1 MPMALI
7 FSWTVFV
14 ECANHDRVGGS
25 GRDRVRA
32 EAQRLLAAGVAGNVF
47 PGAVACLSWRTK
59 TGELQHV
66 EACAGATGGPG
77 GKPVNEETRY
87 DVASLTKPLVASIGL
102 RLVERGMLSL
112 DARADSL
119 VADARGTPAGAATLE
134 QLLTHR
140 AGLAAW
146 GGFYLDVPHE
156 PGSSAA
162 RRWILA
168 EACRRADDA
177 PKGAA
182 VYSDLGYMLAG
193 EMISRA
199 AQRSLDHLLAFEIVQ
214 PLGISHDELVYAG
227 ALSIDKRA
235 ELSRRC
241 AATERDDWRG
251 KLLRGEVHD
260 ENCAALGGVSGH
272 AGVFATARA
281 MAAFARAYLDSRAG
295 RSEFL
300 SAATVAIALKER
312 PSGTYR
318 LGWDGKS
325 AEKSAAGKRM
335 SPSSF
340 GHLGFTGTSMY
351 CDPVRDAAIV
361 LLTNRVCPSRANE
374 KIKFFRPAF
383 HDGMIATLD
392 T

>member
-1 MPMALI
+1 M
-7 FSWTVFV
+7 
-14 ECANHDRVGGS
+14 
-25 GRDRVRA
+25 
-32 EAQRLLAAGVAGNVF
+32 
-47 PGAVACLSWRTK
+47 SWRTQG
-59 TGELQHV
+59 GELEWV
-66 EACAGATGGPG
+66 EACAGTTGGPG
-77 GKPVNEETRY
+77 AKPVTELTPY
-87 DVASLTKPLVASIGL
+87 DMASLTKPLVASIAL
-102 RLVERGMLSL
+102 RLVERGTLSL
-112 DARADSL
+112 AARADSL
-119 VADARGTPAGAATLE
+119 LPDARGTPAAPATLE

-140 AGLAAW
+140 SGLAAW

-156 PGSSAA
+156 PGSAAA
-162 RRWILA
+162 RRWILS
-168 EACRRADDA
+168 EACKRPNDG

-182 VYSDLGYMLAG
+182 LYSDLGYMLAG
-193 EMISRA
+193 EMIGRA
-199 AQRSLDHLLAFEIVQ
+199 VQRPLDQLLKLEIVH
-214 PLGISHDELVYAG
+214 PLGIPEDHMMYAG
-227 ALSIDKRA
+227 ALSIDRRA

-281 MAAFARAYLDSRAG
+281 MATFARAFLDSRDTKG
-295 RSEFL
+295 NFL
-300 SAATVAIALKER
+300 SSTTVAHALEER
-312 PSGTYR
+312 PLGTYR

-335 SPSSF
+335 SPVSF
-340 GHLGFTGTSMY
+340 GHLGFTGTSVY
-351 CDPVRDAAIV
+351 CDPIRDAVIV

-392 T
+392 A